1 MRVID
6 LDAIDWT
13 KAPVEFADYVSIEAM
28 KQWLSAQEGPV
39 VMVLTN
45 SKNPLLRA
53 KAQETNADLYRLF
66 INIAKLIG
74 TQNALNEMEGRNDT
88 GR

>member
-45 SKNPLLRA
+45 SKNPLLRSVPA
-53 KAQETNADLYRLF
+53 VHQHRQADRHPERTER
-66 INIAKLIG
+66 NGG
-74 TQNALNEMEGRNDT
+74 TK
-88 GR
+88 